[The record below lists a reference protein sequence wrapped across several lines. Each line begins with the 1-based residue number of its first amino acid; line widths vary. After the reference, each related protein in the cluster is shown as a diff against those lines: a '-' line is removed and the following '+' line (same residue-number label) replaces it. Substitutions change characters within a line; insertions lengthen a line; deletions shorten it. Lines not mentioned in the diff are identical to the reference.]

1 MSPEALDDKSRNQLK
16 VAREPISRRSF
27 QAGRAA
33 LAPQTRGRGAES
45 ASDCPRAGTRPGA
58 TWASAVLAPQ
68 RAPAHSGPKGVT
80 GGGEAREDLGSRR
93 GSLGRTTRSC
103 RPLGVPPPLLS
114 SGETPTHRS
123 PPSPPPHRLL
133 LGSLR
138 AERLKRGWL
147 MALFSAARSCLGP
160 AGKGSEFPSGA
171 SGNLPAAS
179 PRTSAGGKTS
189 ARGLPGLGLGKA
201 GIPFVREDHGDR
213 DMPKKS

>member
-1 MSPEALDDKSRNQLK
+1 
-16 VAREPISRRSF
+16 
-27 QAGRAA
+27 
-33 LAPQTRGRGAES
+33 
-45 ASDCPRAGTRPGA
+45 
-58 TWASAVLAPQ
+58 
-68 RAPAHSGPKGVT
+68 
-80 GGGEAREDLGSRR
+80 
-93 GSLGRTTRSC
+93 
-103 RPLGVPPPLLS
+103 
-114 SGETPTHRS
+114 
-123 PPSPPPHRLL
+123 
-133 LGSLR
+133 
-138 AERLKRGWL
+138 